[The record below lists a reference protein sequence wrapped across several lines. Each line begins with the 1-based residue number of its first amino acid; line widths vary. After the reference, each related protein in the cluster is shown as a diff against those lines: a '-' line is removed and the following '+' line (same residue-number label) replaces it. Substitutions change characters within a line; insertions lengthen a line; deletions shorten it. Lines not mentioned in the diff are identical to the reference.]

1 MTWQACGIQRNASTL
16 IVMVLQSLGAVRSR
30 DKLNLLY
37 SHLYS
42 RNDSKH
48 GKVVTYNEELQLIKS
63 HTIFPLISVFKYQT
77 F

>member
-1 MTWQACGIQRNASTL
+1 MTWQACDIQRNASTL
-16 IVMVLQSLGAVRSR
+16 IVMVLQSRGAVRSR

-48 GKVVTYNEELQLIKS
+48 GKVVT
-63 HTIFPLISVFKYQT
+63 
-77 F
+77 